1 MGKIML
7 KSYLEEKSED
17 GLGILEVGRH
27 VCEGSEVA
35 SLRGEELTLSLRR
48 SCWTTGKIGS
58 RLCIIVRIW
67 MDSIKL
73 RIYII
78 STNQHAPPTPFLSAA
93 SQLC

>member
-1 MGKIML
+1 MGKQML

-48 SCWTTGKIGS
+48 SCWTTGKIG
-58 RLCIIVRIW
+58 
-67 MDSIKL
+67 
-73 RIYII
+73 
-78 STNQHAPPTPFLSAA
+78 
-93 SQLC
+93 